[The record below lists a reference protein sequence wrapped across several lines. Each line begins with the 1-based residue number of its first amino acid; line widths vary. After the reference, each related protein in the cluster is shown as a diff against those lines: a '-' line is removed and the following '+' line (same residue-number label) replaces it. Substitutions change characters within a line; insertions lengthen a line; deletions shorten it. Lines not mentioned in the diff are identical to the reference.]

1 MSYELV
7 PSQQNLQSLEFM
19 AKNAHQS
26 KFYAS
31 LGGEAGI
38 MSIMLL
44 ARELNVPPMIA
55 LSGGIW
61 NIQGKV
67 EMSARLM
74 NMKIREAGHKMEI
87 ECSHTFCKIKGIRK
101 DTGESNTVTFTIE
114 DAQRAGLASR
124 DVWKKNPDDMLFAR
138 CLSKLARRLFPDVI
152 GNCYVEN
159 EIRESLDDKKFDKTM
174 EETRGKHVQ
183 KEPIIVE
190 FEEIKTERPVEI
202 KYITKEQQQ
211 QLSELF
217 DKCPTFAEK
226 SLKIYKSIDK
236 IPDFKFEAA
245 KLACIKAI
253 AKEEASNEISGFT
266 ESDYE
271 TVSGG

>member
-1 MSYELV
+1 MSMELV

-26 KFYAS
+26 KFYQT

-44 ARELNVPPMIA
+44 ARELNVSPMMA

-74 NMKIREAGHKMEI
+74 NMKIREAGHKMDI
-87 ECSHTFCKIKGIRK
+87 ECSNTSCKIKGTRK
-101 DTGESNTVTFTIE
+101 DTGETNTVIFTIE
-114 DAQRAGLASR
+114 DAQRAGLSTR

-159 EIRESLDDKKFDKTM
+159 EIRESLDDTKSNKKL
-174 EETRGKHVQ
+174 EENTGKHIQ
-183 KEPIIVE
+183 KAPIIVE
-190 FEEIKTERPVEI
+190 FEEIKCERPTEI
-202 KYITKEQQQ
+202 KYINDEQQQ

-217 DKCPTFAEK
+217 EKCPSFSEK

-253 AKEEASNEISGFT
+253 AKEEASNEISSFT

-271 TVSGG
+271 SVSGG